1 MPLRRPGRLP
11 DFEYIGRITY
21 SVTITTFHRRPA
33 FKDAA
38 FARIARD
45 KLLRTAKKFAFAL
58 IAYSLMPDHVH
69 LLVQGE
75 RDDSDFEA
83 FIKSWNTQ
91 TGFAWRQRGNA
102 TLWQPGYFESVIR
115 NDGNLYHAA
124 RYILMNP
131 VRAGLV
137 KKASEYEFSGSTRY
151 KLEYFLEDDER

>member
-1 MPLRRPGRLP
+1 MPLRRPKRLP
-11 DFEYIGRITY
+11 DFEYIGRIAY
-21 SVTITTFHRRPA
+21 SVTITTFRRRPA
-33 FKDAA
+33 FKDTG

-45 KLLRTAKKFAFAL
+45 KLLRTAEKFAFAL

-91 TGFAWRQRGNA
+91 AGFAWRRRGN
-102 TLWQPGYFESVIR
+102 TKLWQPGYFESVIR
-115 NDGNLYHAA
+115 NDANLYRAA

-137 KKASEYEFSGSTRY
+137 TRASEYEFCGSTRY
-151 KLEYFLEDDER
+151 KLEDFLEDDER